1 MLAKVG
7 RLYYTMT
14 DSEIYLS
21 QLRLEDEFTKRPST
35 YELAQAFKENRNE
48 VMSIRAILVKELDVY
63 KPWLRKHPFNIN
75 FMKIDPR
82 TLAINEID
90 KFLNF
95 TKSLLDSGAPDNA
108 GRITQS
114 DIERAKLVPIESL
127 FSFKRKGK
135 RVSCPLHD
143 DNDPSAS
150 IKDNKLRCFVC
161 NTTLD
166 TIELTRKIHGLS
178 FVEAVGRLVK

>member
-21 QLRLEDEFTKRPST
+21 QLRLEDKFTRRPSS

-75 FMKIDPR
+75 FMKVDPR

-95 TKSLLDSGAPDNA
+95 TKENVHADTPDK
-108 GRITQS
+108 ITQD
-114 DIERAKLVPIESL
+114 DIERAKLVPIDSL

-143 DNDPSAS
+143 DARPSAS

-178 FVEAVGRLVK
+178 FIEAVGRLVK